1 MSYEPLTEK
10 ETMKAMSKQQLADC
24 AGVSRRTLMRWC
36 SDHEEELQ
44 RLGLKPNAKVLPPKV
59 VNYIVRSFCIDV

>member
-1 MSYEPLTEK
+1 
-10 ETMKAMSKQQLADC
+10 MSKQQLADC